1 VLVLAAGAIASASAP
16 GIWWLIGFRAI
27 LGFGIGGDYPVS
39 ATIMSEYA
47 NKSNRGRMVSLV
59 FAMQGAGPIIGPLL
73 AIGLLSAGMS
83 HYLVWRLLL
92 GFGAIP
98 GLSVFYLRRP
108 LNETPSLQL
117 AQMEAKDVDQKA
129 KEQGRATGMRGV
141 LADRR
146 LCAG

>member
-1 VLVLAAGAIASASAP
+1 M
-16 GIWWLIGFRAI
+16 RAI

-59 FAMQGAGPIIGPLL
+59 FAMQGAGPIVGPLL